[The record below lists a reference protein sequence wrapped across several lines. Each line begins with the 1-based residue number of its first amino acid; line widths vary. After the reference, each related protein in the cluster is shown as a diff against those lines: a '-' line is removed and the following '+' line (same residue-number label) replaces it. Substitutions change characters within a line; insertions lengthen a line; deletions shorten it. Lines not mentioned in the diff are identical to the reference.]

1 MKILLDT
8 HSIVWYFDGDE
19 RLPLKARCMIED
31 QLNEIYFGALSIFE
45 IDLKHTNRPDQ
56 MPYSGEEI
64 LSYCQE
70 AGFKSLPLDVE
81 HTLAV
86 KTLTR
91 KENSPPH
98 RDPFDRLMICQAI
111 VDNMLFIT
119 HDDRIAEYVSPM
131 IFKI

>member
-8 HSIVWYFDGDE
+8 HILLWYFDGDE
-19 RLPLKARCMIED
+19 RLTLEARCKIED
-31 QLNEIYFGALSIFE
+31 QSNEIYFSALSIFE

-64 LSYCQE
+64 LGYCQQS
-70 AGFKSLPLDVE
+70 GFKALPLDVE

-98 RDPFDRLMICQAI
+98 RDPFDRLMICQAV

-119 HDDRIAEYVSPM
+119 HDERIAEYVSPM